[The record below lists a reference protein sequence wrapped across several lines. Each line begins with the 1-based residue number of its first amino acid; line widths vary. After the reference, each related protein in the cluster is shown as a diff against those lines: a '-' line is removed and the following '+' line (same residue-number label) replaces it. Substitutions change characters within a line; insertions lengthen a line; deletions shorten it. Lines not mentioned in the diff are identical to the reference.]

1 VVLAI
6 VAFALARTSRG
17 LLLGEAANRQTV
29 RAIRKAIES
38 HPNVEKVVELL
49 TMHLAPKEILINA
62 HIEMRDDLLTDQI
75 VGTIEEVEALIKQP
89 NQRSKKF
96 FWKWRATSATPTA
109 RRPRNKSDKLR
120 RSSLRFGENKLH
132 SLNRKSEIH
141 KHTNTRCYCYC
152 HTRSI

>member
-1 VVLAI
+1 LLGIIIAATGIVLTDYQVGGAAGAYWDGVASITIGVVLAI

-62 HIEMRDDLLTDQI
+62 HVEMRDDLLTDQI
-75 VGTIEEVEALIKQP
+75 VGTIEEVEALIKQAEPKVEKIFLEVARDKRDP
-89 NQRSKKF
+89 N
-96 FWKWRATSATPTA
+96 RAPAA
-109 RRPRNKSDKLR
+109 EQV
-120 RSSLRFGENKLH
+120 G
-132 SLNRKSEIH
+132 
-141 KHTNTRCYCYC
+141 
-152 HTRSI
+152 